1 MPLRNVIFDLDG
13 TLVDSLPGIEY
24 AVDRAL
30 EIAGAPARTCELRPL
45 IGPPIRNILSSVS
58 GETDPGALDAL
69 EAAFRATYDSQ
80 GWTKTT
86 LQPGAMET
94 LEWIAAGGARSFVVT
109 NKPLRP
115 ATWITERLGL
125 PALVSEM
132 VCPPPARSKGAMIR
146 QLMQR
151 EEVGT
156 GNSLVVGDTLED
168 LEAAAEAGMP
178 AVLVANGYGRV
189 EETQGST
196 FSKIRALGELKAL
209 IAEAGGFA

>member
-1 MPLRNVIFDLDG
+1 MALKNVIFDLDG
-13 TLVDSLPGIEY
+13 TLVDSLPGIAY

-30 EIAGAPARTCELRPL
+30 EMTGYPARTCELRPL
-45 IGPPIRNILSSVS
+45 IGPPIRNILQQVS
-58 GETDPGALDAL
+58 GETFPQALDRL
-69 EAAFRATYDSQ
+69 EAAFRATYDSE
-80 GWTKTT
+80 GWTRTT
-86 LQPGAMET
+86 LQPEAMEM
-94 LEWIAAGGARSFVVT
+94 LEWISAGGARNYVVT

-132 VCPPPARSKGAMIR
+132 VCPPPYRSKSAMIQ
-146 QLMQR
+146 QLMQQDEIR
-151 EEVGT
+151 A

-178 AVLVANGYGRV
+178 AVLVTTGYGQV
-189 EETQGST
+189 QDTQGT
-196 FSKIRALGELKAL
+196 TYGKIRALGELKLL